1 MNGNENTMH
10 YADMTGSHNY
20 YQNLYNMFGGQ
31 NPLLD
36 KHFASLRRYGF
47 GAGWVM
53 LVCVLMQTVAGLVI
67 RFTSLST
74 LYSSDMFSFH
84 AISAIAQFFYT
95 FLPFFVL
102 YLLSKPSEKKQM
114 NIFNMP
120 QSKEL
125 FILAVCAGMM
135 FCMLGNT
142 ATSLFS
148 VIINIFGI
156 EFSSGMEDLVAP
168 SGFMEVLI
176 YIINFAVLPALF
188 EEFAFR
194 CVLLQPLR
202 RYGDWFAILATSFCF
217 AILHGNM
224 VQIPFAFI
232 VGIAL
237 GYFCIKTKSIWTSVT
252 IHFLNNLFSV
262 VTTIYYDRHPDSSVF
277 FYYVV
282 TSAIV
287 FAGVIAMIL
296 FKLNCNVKLKKDAT
310 VMAKNKMLKRAA
322 YVTSPVMI
330 IAVYNAVYTSLSLT
344 TVRSAIGALT
354 LFAACVVVSYMII
367 KWILFIRKDGR
378 LKPRKSNTVALI
390 LTGVLT
396 AITVLTVFGIAG

>member
-1 MNGNENTMH
+1 MNGSENTMH
-10 YADMTGSHNY
+10 YADTTGSHNY

-36 KHFASLRRYGF
+36 KHFTSLRRYGF

-53 LVCVLMQTVAGLVI
+53 LACVLMQTIVGLFI
-67 RFTSLST
+67 RFTSLSAI
-74 LYSSDMFSFH
+74 YASDTFCFH

-95 FLPFFVL
+95 FVPFFVL
-102 YLLSKPSEKKQM
+102 YLLSKPSEKRQM
-114 NIFNMP
+114 NVFSFP
-120 QSKEL
+120 KSKEL
-125 FILAVCAGMM
+125 FVLAVCAGMM

-148 VIINIFGI
+148 ATISVFGI
-156 EFSSGMEDLVAP
+156 EFGSGLEDLATP
-168 SGFMEVLI
+168 SGGLEILI
-176 YIINFAVLPALF
+176 YVINFAVLPALF

-232 VGIAL
+232 AGIAL

-262 VTTIYYDRHPDSSVF
+262 ISTIYYDKHPDSSVF

-287 FAGVIAMIL
+287 FIGAIAMVL
-296 FKLNCNVKLKKDAT
+296 FKRNCNVKLKKDAT
-310 VMAKNKMLKRAA
+310 VMAKNKLLKRAA
-322 YVTSPVMI
+322 YVTSPVLI
-330 IAVYNAVYTSLSLT
+330 IAIYNAVYTSLSLT
-344 TVRSAIGALT
+344 KVTGAFGLLL
-354 LFAACVVVSYMII
+354 LFAACVFVSYLII
-367 KWILFIRKDGR
+367 KWILFIRRDNR
-378 LKPRKSNTVALI
+378 LKSRKSNTAALVI
-390 LTGVLT
+390 TGILT
-396 AITVLTVFGIAG
+396 AITVFSVFGVAA

>member
-1 MNGNENTMH
+1 MNGNEHTMN
-10 YADMTGSHNY
+10 YADQTGSHNY

-36 KHFASLRRYGF
+36 KHFTSLRRLGF
-47 GAGWVM
+47 SAGFVM
-53 LVCVLMQTVAGLVI
+53 LMCILMQNVVAVFI
-67 RFTSLST
+67 RFTQLSSL
-74 LYSSDMFSFH
+74 YASDTFYFH
-84 AISAIAQFFYT
+84 AISAVAQFFYT

-102 YLLSKPSEKKQM
+102 FVFSKPRERKQM
-114 NIFNMP
+114 NIFEMP
-120 QSKEL
+120 KSKEL
-125 FILAVCAGMM
+125 FILAVFAGLM

-142 ATSLFS
+142 ATSVLAAVIS
-148 VIINIFGI
+148 VFGI
-156 EFSSGMEDLVAP
+156 EFGSGMEDLAVP
-168 SGFMEVLI
+168 SGFMGILI
-176 YIINFAVLPALF
+176 YVINFAVLPALF

-194 CVLLQPLR
+194 CVILQPLR
-202 RYGDWFAILATSFCF
+202 KYGDWFAILATSFCF

-262 VTTIYYDRHPDSSVF
+262 ITTICYNEKPESSTF

-287 FAGVIAMIL
+287 FAGAIAMVL

-310 VMAKNKMLKRAA
+310 VMAKNKVLKRAA
-322 YVTSPVMI
+322 FVTSPALI
-330 IAVYNAVYTSLSLT
+330 FSIYNAIYTSLSLT
-344 TVRSAIGALT
+344 RVQSAPGVLM
-354 LFAACVVVSYMII
+354 LFGACVFASYLLI
-367 KWILFIRKDGR
+367 KWILTIRKDSR
-378 LKPRKSNTVALI
+378 LKPRKTNTAALI
-390 LTGVLT
+390 ITGVLT
-396 AITVLTVFGIAG
+396 AVTVFTLFGISG